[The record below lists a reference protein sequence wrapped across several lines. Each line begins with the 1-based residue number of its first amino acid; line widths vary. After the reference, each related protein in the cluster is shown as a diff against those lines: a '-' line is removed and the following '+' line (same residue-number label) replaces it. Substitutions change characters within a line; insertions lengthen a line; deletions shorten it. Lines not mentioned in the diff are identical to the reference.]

1 MKVRDKEVRFY
12 KIYLKIDRCN
22 MYLIGKFWRD
32 VNEVGIIVK
41 FLKVLNVII
50 YGSGWKKI
58 YM

>member
-12 KIYLKIDRCN
+12 KIYLKIDSCN

-32 VNEVGIIVK
+32 VSEVGIIVK